1 MSDFLNDL
9 LAKFSL
15 SNKANVG
22 VSISQNVG
30 LEMIVVDPGSHKVMK
45 YGNRPLEYNPQ
56 TREIEDIDSFRIVLN
71 ELFQELKILPSKA
84 NVVVNLPN
92 VFFGHTFLPTVLDDE
107 GVTTALT
114 SDVEQNYIFK
124 KNPPVVSWVEVN
136 ANNKSDNRYILYS
149 AIQESMV
156 NNIKQVFEELGATL
170 IAIENTNSSLIKA
183 LEFTEI
189 TKGLVAGDPNWNILL
204 ISQNSY
210 SVFSMLEHNVIE
222 YFEDPM
228 AIKSFAG
235 DEVYVAIS
243 QAASA
248 VLAKYPTEKLL
259 IISET
264 NLVSAEALALH
275 MNGQRAN
282 IVFLECNKFA
292 KQPIMDVD
300 LNILPAYQNTIT
312 PEAIG
317 AAIYTARHF
326 GLQLNFLSTEAKSAP
341 DAVKFE
347 LMGKEIEMTGDQILI
362 YSVIIGAI
370 IAGICFAGQKAIN
383 SISGSFASQKGQIES
398 EMGELNK
405 QLESLQKDKNKIDIY
420 AAAKQIEKTVKNK
433 VLYFS
438 AVGAEIPAKVWL
450 NSFYS
455 DAGDGYKI
463 DGETVSVNDLYLF
476 YRSIKS
482 LVPESD
488 LILSSLKVDDM
499 GGAIDIENSTN
510 AKYTFSLTNT
520 AYAQAV
526 AKAAAEAA
534 KALEAANGGEE
545 NADASAGG
553 VAIPKLQD
561 LTSF

>member
-526 AKAAAEAA
+526 AKAAEEAA

>member
-326 GLQLNFLSTEAKSAP
+326 GLQLNFLSTEAKSTP

-420 AAAKQIEKTVKNK
+420 AAAKLIEKTVKNK

-499 GGAIDIENSTN
+499 GGAIDIENSTS

>member
-326 GLQLNFLSTEAKSAP
+326 GLQLNFLSTEAKSTP

-420 AAAKQIEKTVKNK
+420 AAAKLIEKTVKNK

-526 AKAAAEAA
+526 AKAAEEAA

>member
-420 AAAKQIEKTVKNK
+420 AAAKLIEKTVKNK

-526 AKAAAEAA
+526 AKAAEEAA

-553 VAIPKLQD
+553 AAIPKLQD

>member
-405 QLESLQKDKNKIDIY
+405 QLESLQKDKNKIDIF

-526 AKAAAEAA
+526 AKAAEEAA